1 MTGKKIALHG
11 KPFELFL
18 SEKEIASAVGRM
30 AEEINRD
37 FQGKEVV
44 ILGVLDGAF
53 MLLADLLWKK
63 LEVSL
68 TLELGEIEVSYE
80 GEQTTGVVKS
90 LIGLSDEL
98 SGKGHSSGSGGYHH
112 DTGITLKYLLGFAGR
127 KGTGLCFSGHFTY

>member
-18 SEKEIASAVGRM
+18 SEKEIASAIGRL

-53 MLLADLLWKK
+53 MLLADLLKK

-68 TLELGEIEVSYE
+68 TLELVKFWQAKFIMWDAEIYCPEKDMATRV
-80 GEQTTGVVKS
+80 
-90 LIGLSDEL
+90 
-98 SGKGHSSGSGGYHH
+98 
-112 DTGITLKYLLGFAGR
+112 
-127 KGTGLCFSGHFTY
+127 